1 MNNGWAVK
9 RIDGWTE
16 FPPILQ
22 DFVPCWGRCPAT
34 FCDYA
39 TSKKQGKGAADLK
52 RPFGDWFWVL
62 VGSPVVTQ
70 PRFFMRG
77 LADAEKLVFVHDWI
91 LT

>member
-1 MNNGWAVK
+1 MK
-9 RIDGWTE
+9 FLT
-16 FPPILQ
+16 ILL
-22 DFVPCWGRCPAT
+22 DFVLYQGSCPAT
-34 FCDYA
+34 LWDFT